1 MIAATVLAAGGLP
14 EGAPLPPP
22 AEPGRLLAAGDV
34 AMATTLLQQRIA
46 TNPRDVEAYFLLGMI
61 AVRQRAYGTANKYFR
76 EALAIA
82 PGQVR
87 IRLELARV
95 LFLQG
100 NYRSALRHFQLVE
113 TGHLPPAVRKNVDR
127 FIGAIRNAKDW
138 SYNLDIALAPD
149 TNINN
154 ATSASEALILGLP
167 FTIDQSA
174 RRKSGTGLALSANI
188 EFAPRVAKHVRWRMG
203 AFTVRR
209 DYRRTTFDDH
219 VYGAYTG
226 PRTQAGAF
234 DISILAFASIRDY
247 GGRVYQHSLGGRL
260 EGAYYTSPK
269 TVAQLTVNVEHLSFP
284 AAPAQDGMLLTL
296 DAGLIKAFTPVSSGS
311 AEVAAFRQASSSNY
325 YSNRGGLLGFSYRRE
340 LAGGFGIELRPS
352 ISYARYDAA
361 DPLFGRRRTDF
372 NKEISLS
379 AANQKFSVWQFT
391 PRLTYRYSQ
400 RSSSIG
406 VYSYRQHRLEIG
418 LATDF

>member
-1 MIAATVLAAGGLP
+1 L
-14 EGAPLPPP
+14 
-22 AEPGRLLAAGDV
+22 
-34 AMATTLLQQRIA
+34 
-46 TNPRDVEAYFLLGMI
+46 
-61 AVRQRAYGTANKYFR
+61 RQ
-76 EALAIA
+76 ALAIA
-82 PGQVR
+82 PGQTR

-127 FIGAIRNAKDW
+127 FVGAIRNAKDW
-138 SYNLDIALAPD
+138 SYNVDIAFAPD

-174 RRKSGTGLALSANI
+174 RRKSGIGLAVSGNI
-188 EFAPRVAKHVRWRMG
+188 EFAPRLSRHVRWRMG
-203 AFTVRR
+203 VFTVRR
-209 DYRRTTFDDH
+209 DYRSSDFDDH

-234 DISILAFASIRDY
+234 DFSILALASIRNY
-247 GGRVYQHSLGGRL
+247 GGTAYQRSFGGRL
-260 EGAYYTSPK
+260 EGAYYASPR

-284 AAPAQDGMLLTL
+284 AAPAQDGTLLTL
-296 DAGLIKAFTPVSSGS
+296 DAGLVKAFTPVSSGS
-311 AEVAAFRQASSSNY
+311 VEVGGIRQVSSSSY
-325 YSNRGGLLGFSYRRE
+325 YSNRGALLGLGYRRE

-352 ISYARYDAA
+352 ISWSRYDAA

-372 NKEISLS
+372 IKEVSLS
-379 AANQKFSVWQFT
+379 ATNQKFSLWQFT

-400 RSSSIG
+400 RSSSISL
-406 VYSYRQHRLEIG
+406 YSYRQHRLEIA
-418 LATDF
+418 LTTDF